1 MKNYRLIF
9 VVLIYFFVGIVSL
22 EAQKN
27 TKTISP
33 SEAQNYVGQNVIVKG
48 YVAQVSKSK
57 GGNVFLNFE
66 KKYPNQ
72 IFTAVV
78 FKKNANKFS
87 NIEKYQGKTVEVS
100 GFIQVYKGKPQIV
113 LEEPSQIK
121 ISK

>member
-33 SEAQNYVGQNVIVKG
+33 SEVQNYVGQNVIVKG

-87 NIEKYQGKTVEVS
+87 NIEKYQDKTVEVS